1 MSDYKFVVYEKLDGD
16 LHTDSMLERDH
27 GAIPEEVTDKQLK
40 PHHVGCED
48 VTMEKL
54 LEQTRL
60 GSVESV
66 TEKNLNESKDQFGSK
81 HRNPSA
87 YEGDINKLEEKRIA
101 GNNIEDEEYEVASET
116 PKRQRWWEVKTKDGL
131 KIAFK
136 KVAQPLDYLDDV
148 DWEMLERRQDGDFND
163 DELFD
168 NIGDDFP
175 VDDMEFEVDDLGD
188 FSIDEYGA
196 DDSDLLKEISFNQI
210 DVGGT
215 PTSSGVIEVSEPDIY
230 ESEFDPKLESDLRE
244 FMSIS
249 HPELEFSLKSFD
261 LSKLNDGVVNYTIGG
276 GVTASTSFPITVASK
291 KK

>member
-27 GAIPEEVTDKQLK
+27 GVIPEEVTDKQLK
-40 PHHVGCED
+40 PHHVGSED
-48 VTMEKL
+48 ATMEKL

-60 GSVESV
+60 GSVESI

-87 YEGDINKLEEKRIA
+87 YEGDINKIEEQRIA
-101 GNNIEDEEYEVASET
+101 NKNVESEEYEVASET

-131 KIAFK
+131 KVAFK
-136 KVAQPLDYLDDV
+136 KEAQSGDYLDDV
-148 DWEMLERRQDGDFND
+148 DWEMLEREQDGDFND
-163 DELFD
+163 DEYLD

-215 PTSSGVIEVSEPDIY
+215 PTSSGVIEVSDPNIY
-230 ESEFDPKLESDLRE
+230 DTEFDPNLESDLRE
-244 FMSIS
+244 FMSIN

-261 LSKLNDGVVNYTIGG
+261 FSKLSEGIVSYTVGG
-276 GVTASTSFPITVASK
+276 GVTASNNFPITVASK